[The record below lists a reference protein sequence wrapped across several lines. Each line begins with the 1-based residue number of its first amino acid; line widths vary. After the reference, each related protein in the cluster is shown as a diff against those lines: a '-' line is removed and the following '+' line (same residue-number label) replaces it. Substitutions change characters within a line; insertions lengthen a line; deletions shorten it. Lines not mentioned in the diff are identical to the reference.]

1 MLDVRLAKKPLFRT
15 NMRVGSAEQPGPE
28 EPLSGA
34 YDVTFGYGDWGLGNL
49 NLRTFDF
56 DGDTYTVR
64 ALYRT
69 VRDFRDDGFEF
80 PGLGYLEFYD
90 HGNDGVGELVLWIGD
105 ERFPFDEAATSGV
118 RTLGDGRRVRHF
130 GWWGFPEF
138 TSSFTSS
145 FRVVHLATE
154 VDRAAVE
161 MRGPDGLA
169 VSARLSP
176 VSASAAAGGGGWV
189 AQTYPTACF
198 RADPALVTTQNPWGF
213 PGCVDAASQWFV
225 VRLDDNRRYTVEVD
239 TAAHNRRPRLN
250 HVAPTWA
257 TAYRIGSLGAGS
269 STIAV
274 ETGAGAAILRGGDYL
289 VRVNDPNGIAEPA
302 YRIRIRELD

>member
-1 MLDVRLAKKPLFRT
+1 MSKKPLLRS
-15 NMRVGSAEQPGPE
+15 NMRVGSAEQRGHRRSSR
-28 EPLSGA
+28 SGFLLRRG
-34 YDVTFGYGDWGLGNL
+34 TFGYGDWGLGNL
-49 NLRTFDF
+49 NFRTFDF

-69 VRDFRDDGFEF
+69 VREFRDDGFEF

-138 TSSFTSS
+138 PTGGDQ
-145 FRVVHLATE
+145 VVHLVTE
-154 VDRAAVE
+154 VERAAVE

-169 VSARLSP
+169 VSARLSA
-176 VSASAAAGGGGWV
+176 VSASVAAGGGGWV

-239 TAAHNRRPRLN
+239 TAAHNRRPRLS